1 MLEILDLVTQKTDE
15 WVLLYV
21 LEVTSLRFTEM
32 FYQSQLL
39 IWRTNTIFWREHH
52 YSKPLNYIW
61 MRQMSTLF

>member
-39 IWRTNTIFWREHH
+39 I
-52 YSKPLNYIW
+52 
-61 MRQMSTLF
+61 